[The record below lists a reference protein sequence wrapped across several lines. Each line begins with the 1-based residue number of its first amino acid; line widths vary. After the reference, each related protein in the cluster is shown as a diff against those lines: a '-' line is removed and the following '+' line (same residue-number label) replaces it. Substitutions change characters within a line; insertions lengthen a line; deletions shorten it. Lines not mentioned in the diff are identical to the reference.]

1 MLLYVDDIIIAAKNE
16 NDINEITKKL
26 MEKFKMKDKGKV
38 KNFLGL
44 EIDYDEHKHIMT
56 ISQKKY
62 IDKLLKRFGFDQCYK
77 SDIPMETK
85 LELSRQEEE
94 INDEKPIRE
103 LIGCLMYLMLGTRP
117 DISFAVNFFSRYQD
131 KPTNEVWNHLT
142 KVLRYLQ
149 GTREYVITYN
159 KGGGVQGL
167 EAYVDSDWGQNIEN
181 RRSVTGYLITWNGNL
196 LNWSTRK
203 QACVALSS
211 AEAEL
216 ISFCSC
222 VCEGLWFQR
231 LLKDL
236 EINCQKMEVFEDN

>member
-1 MLLYVDDIIIAAKNE
+1 M
-16 NDINEITKKL
+16 
-26 MEKFKMKDKGKV
+26 
-38 KNFLGL
+38 
-44 EIDYDEHKHIMT
+44 
-56 ISQKKY
+56 
-62 IDKLLKRFGFDQCYK
+62 
-77 SDIPMETK
+77 
-85 LELSRQEEE
+85 
-94 INDEKPIRE
+94 
-103 LIGCLMYLMLGTRP
+103 
-117 DISFAVNFFSRYQD
+117 
-131 KPTNEVWNHLT
+131 T

-167 EAYVDSDWGQNIEN
+167 EAYVDSDWGQNIESK
-181 RRSVTGYLITWNGNL
+181 RSVTGNLITWNGNL

-236 EINCQKMEVFEDN
+236 ETNCQKMEVFEDNQACIAIINNPGKMKRVKHLDIKLKFITEKVAAGLINITYIPSHLQVADLLTKSLNKVKFKFLVSKIFNKQFSEEEC